1 MSFHY
6 GYLQGTF
13 GLPYGGYCVKPPQL
27 GDITLSAENEHLRMF
42 CVLGRFSQ
50 VAEWL
55 EDNNF
60 MVLNQCT
67 DSGTFT
73 HDLVV
78 EVYSRASFLER
89 LLVGQGEIEVQLVIR
104 ISRTWDGRKDENSQ
118 FKPMLKALVP
128 SGITLPEIRDV
139 LRRVEPGV
147 VLDTTRDK
155 DLFNAALS
163 RVTTR
168 CSAMSSNPDEHFDQG
183 GHGCLLS
190 PSPGRGGLR
199 LPAYE
204 VSAELPPEYSSD
216 TGPHGDMPG

>member
-13 GLPYGGYCVKPPQL
+13 GMPYGGYCVKPPRL

-55 EDNNF
+55 ENNSLT
-60 MVLNQCT
+60 VLNQCT
-67 DSGTFT
+67 VRDTFT
-73 HDLVV
+73 HDLIV

-89 LLVGQGEIEVQLVIR
+89 LLMGQDEIEVQLVIR
-104 ISRTWDGRKDENSQ
+104 ISRTWDRRKDENSQ

-139 LRRVEPGV
+139 LRRAEPGV
-147 VLDTTRDK
+147 VLDTTKNK
-155 DLFNAALS
+155 DLSNAALS
-163 RVTTR
+163 RVMTR
-168 CSAMSSNPDEHFDQG
+168 CSGMTSNPDDHFGRG
-183 GHGCLLS
+183 GHRCLLS
-190 PSPGRGGLR
+190 PSPRRGGLL

-204 VSAELPPEYSSD
+204 VSAEPPPEYSSD
-216 TGPHGDMPG
+216 TGLHGMPG